1 MDETKKPKTLEDFP
15 KFTVSAVRKGE
26 TSPAG
31 YTEFELH
38 GQFDRV
44 VADIDAYSFWLLFG
58 DDGCLTATLKSLD
71 EITIAAVL
79 TTQEL
84 NEPRVMG
91 LTLYYLR
98 PYWQAFN
105 VWMVLDKNWGWK
117 KVQFQGVD
125 AIAQDYEADE
135 ISIVADQPVKI
146 WTKLE
151 PVEGR
156 SGTSR
161 HYPAAD
167 QTSPPSSA
175 SRLIPSGWGHEHCD
189 FCRSHINAGESGYC
203 DPGDRWLCE
212 SCYERYVLPGDLAFV
227 DEL

>member
-1 MDETKKPKTLEDFP
+1 MDETKKPKALEDFP
-15 KFTVSAVRKGE
+15 KFTVVAVRRGE
-26 TSPAG
+26 TSSTG
-31 YTEFELH
+31 YTEFQLDGH
-38 GQFDRV
+38 FDRIID
-44 VADIDAYSFWLLFG
+44 DIDAYWFWLLFG
-58 DDGCLTATLKSLD
+58 EDGCLTATLKSLNT
-71 EITIAAVL
+71 ETNAAVL

-84 NEPRVMG
+84 NEPPVLG

-105 VWMVLDKNWGWK
+105 IWMVLDKNWGWK
-117 KVQFQGVD
+117 KRQFHGVD
-125 AIAQDYEADE
+125 AVAQDYEADE
-135 ISIVADQPVKI
+135 VSIVADREVKI

-151 PVEGR
+151 SVEGR

-161 HYPAAD
+161 HYPATD
-167 QTSPPSSA
+167 QTSPLNPE

-189 FCRSHINAGESGYC
+189 FCRSHINTGEFGFC

-212 SCYERYVLPGDLAFV
+212 SCYERYVVPGDLSFV